1 MTKIGDTDRWI
12 YGRVVNRPTNF
23 SWVIKG
29 KLAGSGMPVTYSQF
43 VWVVTH
49 GIKTIVTV
57 REVPL
62 PSKWFTADNINSV
75 DYFHLKVEDYGAP
88 SIEEMDNTVDFIQR
102 QITNEEPVMVHCA
115 AGRGRTGTILAAY
128 LLKEENLTSDQAI
141 KKIRKIRPG
150 SIQSD
155 RQEMVISMYE
165 KYLKDDEKD

>member
-1 MTKIGDTDRWI
+1 MTKIGDTYRWI

-62 PSKWFTADNINSV
+62 PLKWFTADNINSV
-75 DYFHLKVEDYGAP
+75 DYFHLRVEDYGAP

-102 QITNEEPVMVHCA
+102 QIANEEPVMVHCA

-165 KYLKDDEKD
+165 KYLKDGEKD

>member
-1 MTKIGDTDRWI
+1 MTKIGDTYRWI

-102 QITNEEPVMVHCA
+102 QIANEEPVMVHCA

-165 KYLKDDEKD
+165 KYLKDDEMD

>member
-1 MTKIGDTDRWI
+1 MTKIGDTYRWI

-102 QITNEEPVMVHCA
+102 QIANEEPVMVHCA

-165 KYLKDDEKD
+165 KYLKDDKMD

>member
-1 MTKIGDTDRWI
+1 MTKIGDTYRWI
-12 YGRVVNRPTNF
+12 YGCVVNRPTNF

-102 QITNEEPVMVHCA
+102 QIANEEPVMVHCA

>member
-1 MTKIGDTDRWI
+1 
-12 YGRVVNRPTNF
+12 VVNRPTNF

-62 PSKWFTADNINSV
+62 PLKWFTADNIDSV
-75 DYFHLKVEDYGAP
+75 DYFHLRVEDYGAP

-102 QITNEEPVMVHCA
+102 QIANEEPVMVHCA

-165 KYLKDDEKD
+165 KYLKDDEMD